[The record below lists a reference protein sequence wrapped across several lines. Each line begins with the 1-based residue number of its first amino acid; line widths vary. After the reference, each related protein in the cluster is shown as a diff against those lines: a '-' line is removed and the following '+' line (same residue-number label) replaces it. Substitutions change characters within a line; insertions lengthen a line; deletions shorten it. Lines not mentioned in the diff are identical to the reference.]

1 MSRIGKYPV
10 NIDDKSTV
18 TVAGQ
23 LVTVKGAKSSLKYTL
38 DPLISAKLDGK
49 KLVLTRVDE
58 TKMAKSLHGLYKV
71 LIQNAV
77 KGVSA
82 GFTKSL
88 EMHGVGYRANVQGK
102 KLELALG
109 YSHPISYEIPEGIEI
124 KVEKQTTVIITGAD
138 KGLVGQVAA
147 KVRSF
152 RAPEP
157 YLGKGVRYVGE
168 HIRRKA
174 GKSAGK

>member
-10 NIDDKSTV
+10 TIDDKSTV

-23 LVTVKGAKSSLKYTL
+23 LVTVKGSKSSLNFTL
-38 DPLISAKLDGK
+38 DPLVSAKLDGK
-49 KLVLTRVDE
+49 KLVLTRGEDS
-58 TKMAKSLHGLYKV
+58 KKAKSLHGLYKV

-77 KGVSA
+77 KGVSS

-109 YSHPISYEIPEGIEI
+109 YSHPIVYDIPEGIEI